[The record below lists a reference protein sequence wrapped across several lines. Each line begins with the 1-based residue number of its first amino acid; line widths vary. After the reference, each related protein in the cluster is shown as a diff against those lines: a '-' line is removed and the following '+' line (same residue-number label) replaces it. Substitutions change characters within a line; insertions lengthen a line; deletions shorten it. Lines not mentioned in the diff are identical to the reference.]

1 MNIYVIG
8 SLANPQVP
16 VVANQLRQAGFDV
29 FSSWYCASE
38 NADIR
43 WREHEQGRGLT
54 YAEALKDFAAQHVFK
69 FDKHHLDRCDV
80 SVLVYPAG
88 RSGHLEL
95 GYAIGKGKRG
105 YVVLDEEPQKW
116 DVMLNFADG
125 TFMSVEELVE
135 CLKS

>member
-1 MNIYVIG
+1 M
-8 SLANPQVP
+8 
-16 VVANQLRQAGFDV
+16 
-29 FSSWYCASE
+29 
-38 NADIR
+38 
-43 WREHEQGRGLT
+43 
-54 YAEALKDFAAQHVFK
+54 
-69 FDKHHLDRCDV
+69 
-80 SVLVYPAG
+80 LVYPAG